1 MATNHCS
8 RPKIR
13 GFSLVEMA
21 VVLAIV
27 GLLVGGVLAG
37 QSLLKGQRLRAV
49 LTDATTYA
57 TAVNQFKIKYGD
69 LPGDFPT
76 ATNVWGRMNSNADC
90 VSNASV
96 AVNGAGTGACDGNG
110 DGFLL
115 YGSAASRSTEA
126 EQLWRQ
132 LSLAGLIGG
141 QYTGLNGP
149 GNANYDI
156 RPGVNTP
163 VGSLPNSTFWFF
175 GYWGVRGDDGL
186 FFAGDYANTM
196 IFGTALAND
205 WPHGPALLGQEAFE
219 LDAKADDGS
228 PATGSI
234 RTLARSW
241 QLANNAVS
249 CTSSDTGSSAVYTKS
264 DTAPTCFIVFLNTFM
279 RSKEQLR

>member
-1 MATNHCS
+1 MATNRGS

-21 VVLAIV
+21 VVLAII

-37 QSLLKGQRLRAV
+37 QSLLKGQRLRTV

-57 TAVNQFKIKYGD
+57 TAIQQFKLKYGD

-76 ATNVWGRMNSNADC
+76 ATNVWGRMNGNADC

-96 AVNGAGTGACDGNG
+96 AVNAAGTGACDGNG
-110 DGFLL
+110 DGLL
-115 YGSAASRSTEA
+115 FYGTAASRSTEA

-175 GYWGVRGDDGL
+175 GYWGIRGDDGL

-196 IFGTALAND
+196 VFGTAITND
-205 WPHGPALLGQEAFE
+205 WPNGRVLTPRE
-219 LDAKADDGS
+219 LSEIDIKADDGK
-228 PATGSI
+228 PAFGSI
-234 RTLARSW
+234 RSVARSGW
-241 QLANNAVS
+241 PNF
-249 CTSSDTGSSAVYTKS
+249 CTNSDTGSLAVYSLTS
-264 DTAPTCFIVFLNTFM
+264 DNVDCLPLFMSTFM
-279 RSKEQLR
+279 RGKEQLR